1 MKAGAER
8 ILYIPPEIGG
18 YKKESAR
25 ESEGARASE
34 SESARE
40 RKETETERSEGE
52 ERGEG
57 EGGRG
62 VAVKCSLG
70 MPMLIGLFCSLIVLF
85 LGLF

>member
-8 ILYIPPEIGG
+8 ILYIPPEIGW

-40 RKETETERSEGE
+40 RKETETEKSGRE
-52 ERGEG
+52 ERV
-57 EGGRG
+57 GGREG
-62 VAVKCSLG
+62 RSRGGGQIYHLG
-70 MPMLIGLFCSLIVLF
+70 CHR
-85 LGLF
+85 